1 MDSNALS
8 MLKYIMETP
17 AQVRSNIKN
26 AESLTAKMVSL
37 FAARPYKSVWLVA
50 CGSSCNAAHCAR
62 YYMREYL
69 GVEVKVITPFTFN
82 HYEHDMDKDDFV
94 VCISRV
100 QHQYCRIPAPV

>member
-37 FAARPYKSVWLVA
+37 CGQALQERLVGGLWLQ
-50 CGSSCNAAHCAR
+50 
-62 YYMREYL
+62 L
-69 GVEVKVITPFTFN
+69 
-82 HYEHDMDKDDFV
+82 
-94 VCISRV
+94 
-100 QHQYCRIPAPV
+100 

>member
-50 CGSSCNAAHCAR
+50 CGSS
-62 YYMREYL
+62 
-69 GVEVKVITPFTFN
+69 
-82 HYEHDMDKDDFV
+82 
-94 VCISRV
+94 
-100 QHQYCRIPAPV
+100 

>member
-37 FAARPYKSVWLVA
+37 FAARPYKSV
-50 CGSSCNAAHCAR
+50 
-62 YYMREYL
+62 
-69 GVEVKVITPFTFN
+69 
-82 HYEHDMDKDDFV
+82 
-94 VCISRV
+94 
-100 QHQYCRIPAPV
+100 

>member
-37 FAARPYKSVWLVA
+37 FAARPYKSVWWPVA
-50 CGSSCNAAHCAR
+50 PAVMRPIAHGIICGNTLELR
-62 YYMREYL
+62 
-69 GVEVKVITPFTFN
+69 
-82 HYEHDMDKDDFV
+82 
-94 VCISRV
+94 
-100 QHQYCRIPAPV
+100 

>member
-37 FAARPYKSVWLVA
+37 FAARPYKSVWLVPVA
-50 CGSSCNAAHCAR
+50 PAVMRPIAHGIICGNTLELR
-62 YYMREYL
+62 
-69 GVEVKVITPFTFN
+69 
-82 HYEHDMDKDDFV
+82 
-94 VCISRV
+94 
-100 QHQYCRIPAPV
+100 

>member
-37 FAARPYKSVWLVA
+37 LRPGPTRASGWWPVA
-50 CGSSCNAAHCAR
+50 PAVMRPIAHGIICGNTLELR
-62 YYMREYL
+62 
-69 GVEVKVITPFTFN
+69 
-82 HYEHDMDKDDFV
+82 
-94 VCISRV
+94 
-100 QHQYCRIPAPV
+100 